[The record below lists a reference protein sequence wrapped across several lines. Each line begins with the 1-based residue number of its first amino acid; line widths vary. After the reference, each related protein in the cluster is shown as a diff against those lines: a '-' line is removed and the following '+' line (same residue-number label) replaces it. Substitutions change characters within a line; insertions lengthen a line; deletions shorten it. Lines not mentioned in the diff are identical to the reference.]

1 MNSVRLCMSR
11 EVLTREKIQKFAK
24 RARRYILG
32 YNMLWQLKQGIITSC
47 GDQEDSSGENSL
59 AVIPSKLEQMVKK
72 FKTHRC
78 AMDFDHS
85 FVKAIYKEDSP
96 G

>member
-1 MNSVRLCMSR
+1 MHVQRSAHTRKGDNDLSR
-11 EVLTREKIQKFAK
+11 E
-24 RARRYILG
+24 
-32 YNMLWQLKQGIITSC
+32 NML
-47 GDQEDSSGENSL
+47 
-59 AVIPSKLEQMVKK
+59 AVVPSKLEQMVKE

>member
-1 MNSVRLCMSR
+1 MSR
-11 EVLTREKIQKFAK
+11 EVLTREKVQKFAK

-32 YNMLWQLKQGIITSC
+32 YNLLWQIKQGITQSS
-47 GDQEDSSGENSL
+47 DSHDDLSRENML

>member
-1 MNSVRLCMSR
+1 
-11 EVLTREKIQKFAK
+11 
-24 RARRYILG
+24 
-32 YNMLWQLKQGIITSC
+32 MLWQLKQGIITSC
-47 GDQEDSSGENSL
+47 DNQEDSRGKNSL
-59 AVIPSKLEQMVKK
+59 AVIPSKIEQMVKK
-72 FKTHRC
+72 FKMHRC